1 MNDVVEI
8 AKLSLLL
15 ERKLSER
22 GVLDEDQL
30 LILAFPAD
38 LQHQM
43 DGLIDNIAELEGLLR
58 IGQAARQG
66 QSLSPPVAGAARLMI
81 EEVCEAL
88 FDRNEFQTVR
98 RMH

>member
-1 MNDVVEI
+1 MNDVAEI

-15 ERKLSER
+15 ERKLGER
-22 GVLDEDQL
+22 GVLDQEHL
-30 LILAFPAD
+30 LVLAFPAD

-66 QSLSPPVAGAARLMI
+66 ESLSPPVASAVRLMI

-88 FDRNEFQTVR
+88 FGRDEFHTVR